1 MAKEIRN
8 KTAKSA
14 FKKSF
19 QSPFLIYWNKTNY
32 MLFFAGLLLLVIGF
46 YVMSLGE
53 WNSTNSLFVA
63 PIILFIAYV
72 VVFPLAIF
80 FRKKDTKAEN
90 EDHVAANQN

>member
-8 KTAKSA
+8 KTAKAS

-19 QSPFLIYWNKTNY
+19 HSPFFIYWDKMNY
-32 MLFFAGLLLLVIGF
+32 ILFGAGLLLLVIGF

-53 WNSTNSLFVA
+53 WNSASSLFIA

-80 FRKKDTKAEN
+80 LRKKDVKTAEG
-90 EDHVAANQN
+90 DKVAVS